1 MLRADLHIHTK
12 YSFDTAISLESIIAR
27 CLKLGINCVA
37 VADHGTIAG
46 ALKLK
51 EIAPFPVIV
60 AEEVL
65 TPIGEVMGLF
75 LTEEVPSGLSL
86 EEAIARIKAQ
96 KGLVCLPHPFDSL
109 RGIARNYQAIEKV
122 IDDIDI
128 IEAFNSR
135 VILNRCNKKAEL
147 FARRHGLLCSAGSD
161 AHTLHEIGHAYV
173 EMTGFTGSTE
183 FCAALKEGKVSGRR
197 SCPLV
202 HTLSA
207 WARIKKQLLS

>member
-1 MLRADLHIHTK
+1 LLRADLHIHTK

-51 EIAPFPVIV
+51 EIAPFTVIV
-60 AEEVL
+60 AEEIL

-96 KGLVCLPHPFDSL
+96 KGLVCLPHPFDYL
-109 RGIARNYQAIEKV
+109 RGIARNYQAIESV
-122 IDDIDI
+122 IADIDI

-135 VILNRCNKKAEL
+135 IILNRCNREAEI
-147 FARRHGLLCSAGSD
+147 FAKRHGLLCSAGSD

-173 EMTGFTGSTE
+173 EMTE
-183 FCAALKEGKVSGRR
+183 FEESNDFCVSLKEGKVHGRR

-202 HTLSA
+202 HILTT
-207 WARIKKQLLS
+207 WARIKKRFVR

>member
-1 MLRADLHIHTK
+1 LLRADLHIHTK

-37 VADHGTIAG
+37 IADHGTIAG

-51 EIAPFPVIV
+51 EIAPFTVIV
-60 AEEVL
+60 AEEIL

-86 EEAIARIKAQ
+86 EETIARIKAQ
-96 KGLVCLPHPFDSL
+96 KGLVCLPHPFDCL
-109 RGIARNYQAIEKV
+109 RGIARNYQAIESV
-122 IDDIDI
+122 IADIDI

-135 VILNRCNKKAEL
+135 VILNRYNREAEI

-161 AHTLHEIGHAYV
+161 AHTLHEIGHAYI
-173 EMTGFTGSTE
+173 EMTEFEGSNE
-183 FCAALKEGKVSGRR
+183 FCVSLKEGKVRGRR

-202 HTLSA
+202 HTLTT
-207 WARIKKQLLS
+207 WARIKKRFVG

>member
-12 YSFDTAISLESIIAR
+12 YSFDTAMSLESIIAR

-51 EIAPFPVIV
+51 EIAPFTVIV
-60 AEEVL
+60 AEEIL

-96 KGLVCLPHPFDSL
+96 KGLVCLPHPFDCL
-109 RGIARNYQAIEKV
+109 RGIARNYQAIESV
-122 IDDIDI
+122 IADIDI

-135 VILNRCNKKAEL
+135 IILNRYNREAEI

-173 EMTGFTGSTE
+173 EMAEFEESNE
-183 FCAALKEGKVSGRR
+183 FCVSLKEGKCHGRR

-202 HTLSA
+202 HTLTT
-207 WARIKKQLLS
+207 WARIKKRFVR